1 MYIESVPNRGSPP
14 AILLRESFRDNGRVG
29 KRTLANLS
37 AWPTA
42 LVEGFRTLLK
52 GGVAV
57 AADGIRIRRALPHG
71 HAAAVL
77 GVIRAI
83 GLDRHLGRPTDKR
96 LAPLAIALIASR
108 MISPASK
115 LTTARDLAADTACS
129 SLGRLL
135 ELGAVDEVELY
146 RALDWLGARQGAIE
160 GALAR
165 RHLKDG
171 ALVLYDV
178 SSSWLEGRCCE
189 LARFG
194 YSRDGKKGK
203 LQIVYGLLCAAD
215 GCPVA
220 VEVFE
225 GNTADPMTLSTQ
237 IDKLKERFGL
247 SRVVMVGDRG
257 MITSA
262 RIRDE
267 LKPAGLDW
275 ITALRAPQIRALLD
289 TGAFQLSLFDERDLP
304 TDQVRGLKAHEITA
318 PEFPGE
324 RLVVCKNPLLAE
336 ERARKREDL
345 LQATEAAL
353 AKLADQIAR
362 GIGPKG
368 TDRIARAIGRIENRY
383 KLAKLFD
390 ITVGEFGFTF
400 ARSPVRIAAEA
411 RLDGFYVIRTSVE
424 DKTLAAESVVGAYKS
439 LARVERAFRS
449 LKTVDLHL
457 RPIHHW
463 LASRVRAHV
472 FLCMLA
478 CHVEWHMRE
487 CLKPML
493 FDDDDQ
499 HRFEALAHV
508 PFDMAGEHAQE
519 NMGAHPRRQPMV
531 DRSQVQIDSL
541 ETAEGALD
549 AGETFIGA
557 DHALGRQ
564 GFVLD
569 AGADDIKAVEPGLC
583 GDADGTAGKGEAVFT
598 DSDVEQLGE
607 FVAVFDAADRARD
620 PVGALGAGAAGDLVG
635 QLGQCRLGGL
645 QQILALAGPLL

>member
-1 MYIESVPNRGSPP
+1 MYIEAVPNRGSPP
-14 AILLRESFRDNGRVG
+14 AILLRQSLRENGRVR

-37 AWPTA
+37 DWPTP

-57 AADGIRIRRALPHG
+57 AEEGIRIRRALPHG

-77 GVIRAI
+77 GTIRAI
-83 GLDRHLGRPTDKR
+83 GLDRLLGWPTDKR

-108 MISPASK
+108 LVSPASK
-115 LTTARDLAADTACS
+115 LATARDLAADTAGS

-135 ELGAVDEVELY
+135 QLGAVDEVELY
-146 RALDWLGARQGAIE
+146 RALDWLGARQAAIE
-160 GALAR
+160 TALAR

-225 GNTADPMTLSTQ
+225 GNTADPTTLATQ
-237 IDKLKERFGL
+237 IDKLKQRFGL
-247 SRVVMVGDRG
+247 SRVVLVGDRG

-262 RIRDE
+262 RIRAE
-267 LKPAGLDW
+267 LAPAGLDW
-275 ITALRAPQIRALLD
+275 ITALRAPQIRALVD
-289 TGAFQLSLFDERDLP
+289 SGAFQLSLFDERDL
-304 TDQVRGLKAHEITA
+304 AEITA

-345 LQATEAAL
+345 LRATEAAL
-353 AKLADQIAR
+353 TKLADQIAR
-362 GIGPKG
+362 GTGPTGQDKIG
-368 TDRIARAIGRIENRY
+368 RAVGRIENRY

-390 ITVGEFGFTF
+390 ITVGEDRFTF
-400 ARSPVRIAAEA
+400 GRNPARITEEA

-424 DKTLAAESVVGAYKS
+424 DKALAADNVVGAYKS

-463 LASRVRAHV
+463 LAPRVRAHV

-487 CLKPML
+487 RLKPML
-493 FDDDDQ
+493 FDDDDRTAAACERASIVAPAQ
-499 HRFEALAHV
+499 PSPAALRKRASKLTANGGPVHSFHTLLRDLATCTLNQMTTTLNAAYSFTLV
-508 PFDMAGEHAQE
+508 ATPT
-519 NMGAHPRRQPMV
+519 PI
-531 DRSQVQIDSL
+531 QVQAFSL
-541 ETAEGALD
+541 L
-549 AGETFIGA
+549 
-557 DHALGRQ
+557 
-564 GFVLD
+564 
-569 AGADDIKAVEPGLC
+569 AV
-583 GDADGTAGKGEAVFT
+583 
-598 DSDVEQLGE
+598 
-607 FVAVFDAADRARD
+607 D
-620 PVGALGAGAAGDLVG
+620 PT
-635 QLGQCRLGGL
+635 RL
-645 QQILALAGPLL
+645 

>member
-14 AILLRESFRDNGRVG
+14 AILLRESFRDQGRVR

-37 AWPTA
+37 AWPSA

-77 GVIRAI
+77 GTIRAI
-83 GLDRHLGRPTDKR
+83 GLDRLLGRPSDKR

-108 MISPASK
+108 LVSPASK
-115 LTTARDLAADTACS
+115 LATARDLAADTACS

-135 ELGAVDEVELY
+135 GLGAVDETELY
-146 RALDWLGARQGAIE
+146 RALDWLGARQTAIE
-160 GALAR
+160 TALAR

-225 GNTADPMTLSTQ
+225 GNTADPTTLSTQ

-247 SRVVMVGDRG
+247 SRVVLVGDRG

-275 ITALRAPQIRALLD
+275 ITALRAPQIRTLRD
-289 TGAFQLSLFDERDLP
+289 TGAFQLSLFDERDL
-304 TDQVRGLKAHEITA
+304 AEITA

-353 AKLADQIAR
+353 AKLADRIAR
-362 GIGPKG
+362 GTGPRGQDK
-368 TDRIARAIGRIENRY
+368 IARAVGRIENRY

-390 ITVGEFGFTF
+390 IAVAADGFTF
-400 ARSPVRIAAEA
+400 ARNPDRIAAEA

-424 DKTLAAESVVGAYKS
+424 DKALAANDVVGAYKG

-449 LKTVDLHL
+449 LKTVDLHI

-463 LASRVRAHV
+463 LAPRVRAHV

-487 CLKPML
+487 RLKPML
-493 FDDDDQ
+493 FDDDDPTAAARERASIVAPAQ
-499 HRFEALAHV
+499 PSPAALRKRASKV
-508 PFDMAGEHAQE
+508 
-519 NMGAHPRRQPMV
+519 
-531 DRSQVQIDSL
+531 
-541 ETAEGALD
+541 T
-549 AGETFIGA
+549 
-557 DHALGRQ
+557 
-564 GFVLD
+564 
-569 AGADDIKAVEPGLC
+569 
-583 GDADGTAGKGEAVFT
+583 ADGLPVHSFQSLLRDLATCTLNEMTTTLNEAYSFT
-598 DSDVEQLGE
+598 LVATPTPIQAQAFARLAVDPTQL
-607 FVAVFDAADRARD
+607 
-620 PVGALGAGAAGDLVG
+620 
-635 QLGQCRLGGL
+635 
-645 QQILALAGPLL
+645 

>member
-14 AILLRESFRDNGRVG
+14 AILLRESFRGNGRVR

-52 GGVAV
+52 GGLAV

-77 GVIRAI
+77 GTIRAI
-83 GLDRHLGRPTDKR
+83 GLDRLLGRPTDKR
-96 LAPLAIALIASR
+96 LAPLAIALITSR
-108 MISPASK
+108 LVSPASK
-115 LTTARDLAADTACS
+115 LATARDLAADTASS

-135 ELGAVDEVELY
+135 RLGAVDETELY

-160 GALAR
+160 TALAR

-225 GNTADPMTLSTQ
+225 GNTADPMTLSAQ
-237 IDKLKERFGL
+237 IDKLKARFGL
-247 SRVVMVGDRG
+247 SRVVLVGDRG

-289 TGAFQLSLFDERDLP
+289 TGAFQLSLFDERDL
-304 TDQVRGLKAHEITA
+304 AEITA

-353 AKLADQIAR
+353 AKLADQLAR
-362 GIGPKG
+362 GTGGKG
-368 TDRIARAIGRIENRY
+368 QDKIARAVGRIENRY

-390 ITVGEFGFTF
+390 IAVGEDGFTF
-400 ARSPVRIAAEA
+400 ARNPDRIAAEA
-411 RLDGFYVIRTSVE
+411 RLDGFYVIRTNVE
-424 DKTLAAESVVGAYKS
+424 DKALAADDVVGAYKG

-449 LKTVDLHL
+449 LKTVDLHI

-463 LASRVRAHV
+463 LAPRVRAHV

-478 CHVEWHMRE
+478 CHVEWHMRQR
-487 CLKPML
+487 LKPML
-493 FDDDDQ
+493 FDDDDPTAAARERASIVAPAQ
-499 HRFEALAHV
+499 PSPAALRKRA
-508 PFDMAGEHAQE
+508 
-519 NMGAHPRRQPMV
+519 
-531 DRSQVQIDSL
+531 SKL
-541 ETAEGALD
+541 TAEGGPVHSFQSLLRDLATCTLNEMTTTLNEAYSFTLVATPTPIQTQAFAL
-549 AGETFIGA
+549 
-557 DHALGRQ
+557 L
-564 GFVLD
+564 
-569 AGADDIKAVEPGLC
+569 
-583 GDADGTAGKGEAVFT
+583 
-598 DSDVEQLGE
+598 
-607 FVAVFDAADRARD
+607 AAD
-620 PVGALGAGAAGDLVG
+620 PT
-635 QLGQCRLGGL
+635 RL
-645 QQILALAGPLL
+645 

>member
-1 MYIESVPNRGSPP
+1 MYIEAVPNRSSPP
-14 AILLRESFRDNGRVG
+14 AILLRESFRENGRVG

-37 AWPTA
+37 DWPTP

-57 AADGIRIRRALPHG
+57 AAEGIRIRRALPHG

-77 GVIRAI
+77 GTIRAI
-83 GLDRHLGRPTDKR
+83 GLDRLLGKPIDKR
-96 LAPLAIALIASR
+96 LVPLAIALIASR
-108 MISPASK
+108 LISPASK
-115 LTTARDLAADTACS
+115 LATARELAADTAGS

-135 ELGAVDEVELY
+135 ELGAVEESELY
-146 RALDWLGARQGAIE
+146 RALDWLGARQAAIE
-160 GALAR
+160 TALAR

-247 SRVVMVGDRG
+247 SRVVLVGDRG

-289 TGAFQLSLFDERDLP
+289 TGAFQLSLFDERDL
-304 TDQVRGLKAHEITA
+304 AEITA

-324 RLVVCKNPLLAE
+324 RLVVCKNPLLAD

-362 GIGPKG
+362 GTGPKG
-368 TDRIARAIGRIENRY
+368 QDKIGRAIGRIENRY

-390 ITVGEFGFTF
+390 IAVAEDGFTF
-400 ARSPVRIAAEA
+400 GRNQAHIAEEA

-424 DKTLAAESVVGAYKS
+424 DKALAAESVVGAYKS

-472 FLCMLA
+472 FLCLLA

-493 FDDDDQ
+493 FDDDDPAAAARERASIVAPAQ
-499 HRFEALAHV
+499 SSPAALRKRASKLTANGGPVHS
-508 PFDMAGEHAQE
+508 FHSLLRDLATCTLNEMTTTLNHAYSYTLVATPTPIQ
-519 NMGAHPRRQPMV
+519 AQAFTLLDV
-531 DRSQVQIDSL
+531 DPTKL
-541 ETAEGALD
+541 
-549 AGETFIGA
+549 
-557 DHALGRQ
+557 
-564 GFVLD
+564 
-569 AGADDIKAVEPGLC
+569 
-583 GDADGTAGKGEAVFT
+583 
-598 DSDVEQLGE
+598 
-607 FVAVFDAADRARD
+607 
-620 PVGALGAGAAGDLVG
+620 
-635 QLGQCRLGGL
+635 
-645 QQILALAGPLL
+645 

>member
-1 MYIESVPNRGSPP
+1 MYIESVPNRSSPP
-14 AILLRESFRDNGRVG
+14 AILLRESFRENGRVR

-37 AWPTA
+37 DWPTT

-57 AADGIRIRRALPHG
+57 AEEGIAIRRALPHG

-77 GVIRAI
+77 GTIRAI
-83 GLDRHLGRPTDKR
+83 GLDRLLGKPTDKR
-96 LAPLAIALIASR
+96 LAPLTIALIASR
-108 MISPASK
+108 LVSPASK
-115 LTTARDLAADTACS
+115 LATARDRAADTACS

-135 ELGAVDEVELY
+135 QLGAVDEVELY
-146 RALDWLGARQGAIE
+146 RALDWLGARQAAIE

-225 GNTADPMTLSTQ
+225 GNTADPMTLSAQ

-247 SRVVMVGDRG
+247 SRVVLVGDRG

-267 LKPAGLDW
+267 LRPAGLDW
-275 ITALRAPQIRALLD
+275 ITALRAPQIRALVD
-289 TGAFQLSLFDERDLP
+289 AGAFQLSLFDERDL
-304 TDQVRGLKAHEITA
+304 AEITA
-318 PEFPGE
+318 PDFPGE
-324 RLVVCKNPLLAE
+324 RLVVCRNPLLAE
-336 ERARKREDL
+336 ERTRKREDL
-345 LQATEAAL
+345 LHATEAAL
-353 AKLADQIAR
+353 TKLADQIAR
-362 GIGPKG
+362 GTGPTGQDK
-368 TDRIARAIGRIENRY
+368 IARGVGRIENRY

-390 ITVGEFGFTF
+390 ITVAEDGFTF
-400 ARSPVRIAAEA
+400 GRNHARIADEA

-424 DKTLAAESVVGAYKS
+424 DKALAAENVVGAYKS

-463 LASRVRAHV
+463 LAPRVRAHV

-487 CLKPML
+487 RLKPIL
-493 FDDDDQ
+493 FDDDDPATAARQ
-499 HRFEALAHV
+499 RTSIVAPAQPSPAALRKRASKLTANGGPVHS
-508 PFDMAGEHAQE
+508 FQ
-519 NMGAHPRRQPMV
+519 
-531 DRSQVQIDSL
+531 SL
-541 ETAEGALD
+541 LRDLATCTLNEMTTTLD
-549 AGETFIGA
+549 AAYSFTLVATPTPIQAQAFR
-557 DHALGRQ
+557 L
-564 GFVLD
+564 LD
-569 AGADDIKAVEPGLC
+569 V
-583 GDADGTAGKGEAVFT
+583 
-598 DSDVEQLGE
+598 
-607 FVAVFDAADRARD
+607 D
-620 PVGALGAGAAGDLVG
+620 PTKL
-635 QLGQCRLGGL
+635 
-645 QQILALAGPLL
+645 

>member
-14 AILLRESFRDNGRVG
+14 AILLRDSFRDQGRVR
-29 KRTLANLS
+29 KRTVANLS

-57 AADGIRIRRALPHG
+57 ATDGIRIRRALPHG

-77 GVIRAI
+77 GTIRAI
-83 GLDRHLGRPTDKR
+83 GLDRLLGKPSDKR
-96 LAPLAIALIASR
+96 LVPLAIALIASR
-108 MISPASK
+108 LVSPASK
-115 LTTARDLAADTACS
+115 LATARELAADTAAS

-135 ELGAVDEVELY
+135 GLGAVDEAALY

-160 GALAR
+160 TALAR

-225 GNTADPMTLSTQ
+225 GNTADPMTLATQ
-237 IDKLKERFGL
+237 IDKLKARFGL
-247 SRVVMVGDRG
+247 SRVVLVGDRG

-289 TGAFQLSLFDERDLP
+289 TGAFQLSLFDERDL
-304 TDQVRGLKAHEITA
+304 AEITS

-345 LQATEAAL
+345 LHATEAAL
-353 AKLADQIAR
+353 TKLADQIAR
-362 GIGPKG
+362 GTGRKDQ
-368 TDRIARAIGRIENRY
+368 DRIARAVGRIENRY

-390 ITVGEFGFTF
+390 ITVAEDGFSF
-400 ARSPVRIAAEA
+400 ARNLVRIAAEA
-411 RLDGFYVIRTSVE
+411 RLDGFYVIRTSIE
-424 DKTLAAESVVGAYKS
+424 DTALAADRVVGAYKG

-449 LKTVDLHL
+449 LKTVDLHI

-463 LASRVRAHV
+463 LAPRVRAHV

-487 CLKPML
+487 RLKPML
-493 FDDDDQ
+493 FDDADPAAAAAERASIVAPAQ
-499 HRFEALAHV
+499 PSPAALRKRA
-508 PFDMAGEHAQE
+508 
-519 NMGAHPRRQPMV
+519 
-531 DRSQVQIDSL
+531 SKL
-541 ETAEGALD
+541 T
-549 AGETFIGA
+549 
-557 DHALGRQ
+557 
-564 GFVLD
+564 
-569 AGADDIKAVEPGLC
+569 
-583 GDADGTAGKGEAVFT
+583 ADGGPVHSLQTLLRDLATCTLNEITTTLNDAYSFT
-598 DSDVEQLGE
+598 LVATPTPVQTQAFRLLDV
-607 FVAVFDAADRARD
+607 D
-620 PVGALGAGAAGDLVG
+620 PTKL
-635 QLGQCRLGGL
+635 
-645 QQILALAGPLL
+645 

>member
-1 MYIESVPNRGSPP
+1 MYIESVPNRSSPP
-14 AILLRESFRDNGRVG
+14 AILLRESFRENGRVR

-37 AWPTA
+37 DWPTT

-57 AADGIRIRRALPHG
+57 AEEGIAIRRALPHG

-77 GVIRAI
+77 GTIRAI
-83 GLDRHLGRPTDKR
+83 GLDRLLGKPTDKR
-96 LAPLAIALIASR
+96 LAPLTIALIASR
-108 MISPASK
+108 LVSPASK
-115 LTTARDLAADTACS
+115 LATARDLAADTACS

-135 ELGAVDEVELY
+135 QLGAVDEVELY
-146 RALDWLGARQGAIE
+146 RALDWLGARQAAIE

-225 GNTADPMTLSTQ
+225 GNTADPMTLSAQ

-247 SRVVMVGDRG
+247 SRVVLVGDRG

-267 LKPAGLDW
+267 LRPAGLDW
-275 ITALRAPQIRALLD
+275 ITALRAPQIRALVD
-289 TGAFQLSLFDERDLP
+289 AGAFQLSLFDERDL
-304 TDQVRGLKAHEITA
+304 AEITA
-318 PEFPGE
+318 PDFPGE
-324 RLVVCKNPLLAE
+324 RLVVCRNPLLAE
-336 ERARKREDL
+336 ERTRKREDL
-345 LQATEAAL
+345 LHATEAAL
-353 AKLADQIAR
+353 TKLADQIAR
-362 GIGPKG
+362 GTGPTGQDK
-368 TDRIARAIGRIENRY
+368 IARGVGRIENRY

-390 ITVGEFGFTF
+390 ITVAEDGFTF
-400 ARSPVRIAAEA
+400 GRNHARIADEA

-424 DKTLAAESVVGAYKS
+424 DKALAAENVVGAYKS

-463 LASRVRAHV
+463 LAPRVRAHV

-478 CHVEWHMRE
+478 CHVEWHMRKR
-487 CLKPML
+487 LKPIL
-493 FDDDDQ
+493 FDDDDPATAARQ
-499 HRFEALAHV
+499 RTSIVAPAQPSPAALRKRASKLTANGGPVHS
-508 PFDMAGEHAQE
+508 FQ
-519 NMGAHPRRQPMV
+519 
-531 DRSQVQIDSL
+531 SL
-541 ETAEGALD
+541 LRDLATCTLNEMTTTLD
-549 AGETFIGA
+549 AAYSFTLVATPTPIQAQAFR
-557 DHALGRQ
+557 L
-564 GFVLD
+564 LD
-569 AGADDIKAVEPGLC
+569 V
-583 GDADGTAGKGEAVFT
+583 
-598 DSDVEQLGE
+598 
-607 FVAVFDAADRARD
+607 D
-620 PVGALGAGAAGDLVG
+620 PTKL
-635 QLGQCRLGGL
+635 
-645 QQILALAGPLL
+645 

>member
-1 MYIESVPNRGSPP
+1 MYIEAVPNRGSPP
-14 AILLRESFRDNGRVG
+14 AVLLRESFRENGRVG

-37 AWPTA
+37 DWPTP

-57 AADGIRIRRALPHG
+57 AAEGIRIRRALPHG

-77 GVIRAI
+77 GTIRAI
-83 GLDRHLGRPTDKR
+83 GLDRLLGKPIDKR
-96 LAPLAIALIASR
+96 LVPLAIALIASR
-108 MISPASK
+108 LISPASK
-115 LTTARDLAADTACS
+115 LATARELAADTAGS

-135 ELGAVDEVELY
+135 ELGAVEESELY
-146 RALDWLGARQGAIE
+146 RALDWLGARQAAIE
-160 GALAR
+160 TALAR

-247 SRVVMVGDRG
+247 SRVVLVGDRG

-289 TGAFQLSLFDERDLP
+289 TGAFQLSLFDERDL
-304 TDQVRGLKAHEITA
+304 AEITA

-362 GIGPKG
+362 GTGPKRQDKIG
-368 TDRIARAIGRIENRY
+368 RAIGRIENRY

-390 ITVGEFGFTF
+390 IAVAEDGFTF
-400 ARSPVRIAAEA
+400 GRNQAHIAEEA

-424 DKTLAAESVVGAYKS
+424 DKALAAESVVGAYKS

-449 LKTVDLHL
+449 LKTIDLHL

-493 FDDDDQ
+493 FDDDDPTAAARERASIVAPAQ
-499 HRFEALAHV
+499 SSPAALRKRASKLTANGGPVHS
-508 PFDMAGEHAQE
+508 FHSLLRDLATCTLNEMTTTLNHAYSFTLVATPTPIQ
-519 NMGAHPRRQPMV
+519 AQAFTLLDV
-531 DRSQVQIDSL
+531 DPTKL
-541 ETAEGALD
+541 
-549 AGETFIGA
+549 
-557 DHALGRQ
+557 
-564 GFVLD
+564 
-569 AGADDIKAVEPGLC
+569 
-583 GDADGTAGKGEAVFT
+583 
-598 DSDVEQLGE
+598 
-607 FVAVFDAADRARD
+607 
-620 PVGALGAGAAGDLVG
+620 
-635 QLGQCRLGGL
+635 
-645 QQILALAGPLL
+645 

>member
-14 AILLRESFRDNGRVG
+14 AILLRESFRDQGRVR

-37 AWPTA
+37 AWPTP

-77 GVIRAI
+77 GMIRAI
-83 GLDRHLGRPTDKR
+83 GLDRLLGKPTDER
-96 LAPLAIALIASR
+96 LVPLAIALIASR
-108 MISPASK
+108 LISPASK
-115 LTTARDLAADTACS
+115 LATARELAADTAAS

-135 ELGAVDEVELY
+135 EFGAVDEVELY

-160 GALAR
+160 TAPAR
-165 RHLKDG
+165 RHLNDG

-203 LQIVYGLLCAAD
+203 LQIVYGLLCTAD

-225 GNTADPMTLSTQ
+225 GNTADPMTLATQ

-247 SRVVMVGDRG
+247 SRVVLVGDRG

-262 RIRDE
+262 RIRYE

-289 TGAFQLSLFDERDLP
+289 TGAFQLSLFDERDL
-304 TDQVRGLKAHEITA
+304 AEITS

-336 ERARKREDL
+336 ERARKRQDL

-362 GIGPKG
+362 GTGRKG
-368 TDRIARAIGRIENRY
+368 QDKIARAVGRIENRY

-390 ITVGEFGFTF
+390 ITVAEDGFIF
-400 ARSPVRIAAEA
+400 ARNPDRIAAEA
-411 RLDGFYVIRTSVE
+411 RLDGFYVIRTSIE
-424 DKTLAAESVVGAYKS
+424 DNTLAAESVVGAYKG

-449 LKTVDLHL
+449 LKTVDLHI

-463 LASRVRAHV
+463 LAPRVRAHV

-487 CLKPML
+487 RLKPML
-493 FDDDDQ
+493 VDDEDPAAAAAERASIVAPAQ
-499 HRFEALAHV
+499 SSPAALRKRASKV
-508 PFDMAGEHAQE
+508 
-519 NMGAHPRRQPMV
+519 
-531 DRSQVQIDSL
+531 
-541 ETAEGALD
+541 T
-549 AGETFIGA
+549 
-557 DHALGRQ
+557 
-564 GFVLD
+564 
-569 AGADDIKAVEPGLC
+569 
-583 GDADGTAGKGEAVFT
+583 ADG
-598 DSDVEQLGE
+598 
-607 FVAVFDAADRARD
+607 
-620 PVGALGAGAAGDLVG
+620 
-635 QLGQCRLGGL
+635 
-645 QQILALAGPLL
+645 GPLHSFQTLLRDLATCTLNEMTTTLNDAYRFTLVATPTPVQAQAFRLLDVDPTKL

>member
-1 MYIESVPNRGSPP
+1 MYIEAVPNRGSPP
-14 AILLRESFRDNGRVG
+14 AILLRQSLRENGRVG

-37 AWPTA
+37 AWPTE
-42 LVEGFRTLLK
+42 LVEGLRTLLK

-57 AADGIRIRRALPHG
+57 AADGIHIRRALPHG

-77 GVIRAI
+77 GTIRAI
-83 GLDRHLGRPTDKR
+83 GLDRLLGKPSDNR

-108 MISPASK
+108 LVSPASK
-115 LTTARDLAADTACS
+115 LATARELAAATAAS

-135 ELGAVDEVELY
+135 GLGEVDEVELY
-146 RALDWLGARQGAIE
+146 RALDWLGARQSAIE
-160 GALAR
+160 TGLAY
-165 RHLKDG
+165 RHLTAG

-194 YSRDGKKGK
+194 HSRDGKKGK
-203 LQIVYGLLCAAD
+203 LQIVYGLLCASD

-225 GNTADPMTLSTQ
+225 GNTADPMTLAAQ
-237 IDKLKERFGL
+237 IDKLKGRFGL
-247 SRVVMVGDRG
+247 SRVVLVGDRG

-289 TGAFQLSLFDERDLP
+289 TGAFQLSLFDQRDL
-304 TDQVRGLKAHEITA
+304 AEITA

-353 AKLADQIAR
+353 GKLADQIAR
-362 GIGPKG
+362 GKG
-368 TDRIARAIGRIENRY
+368 RNGQDKIARAVGRIENRY

-390 ITVGEFGFTF
+390 IAVAEDGFTF
-400 ARSPVRIAAEA
+400 GRNQAHIAEEA

-424 DKTLAAESVVGAYKS
+424 DKVLAAESVVGAYKS
-439 LARVERAFRS
+439 LARVERAFRT

-493 FDDDDQ
+493 FDDSDPAAAA
-499 HRFEALAHV
+499 RERASIVA
-508 PFDMAGEHAQE
+508 PAQPSPR
-519 NMGAHPRRQPMV
+519 ARAKPPRR
-531 DRSQVQIDSL
+531 
-541 ETAEGALD
+541 
-549 AGETFIGA
+549 
-557 DHALGRQ
+557 
-564 GFVLD
+564 
-569 AGADDIKAVEPGLC
+569 
-583 GDADGTAGKGEAVFT
+583 FT
-598 DSDVEQLGE
+598 
-607 FVAVFDAADRARD
+607 
-620 PVGALGAGAAGDLVG
+620 PN
-635 QLGQCRLGGL
+635 
-645 QQILALAGPLL
+645 AGPANSS

>member
-1 MYIESVPNRGSPP
+1 MYIEAVPNRGSPP
-14 AILLRESFRDNGRVG
+14 AILLRQSLRENGRVR

-37 AWPTA
+37 DWPIT

-57 AADGIRIRRALPHG
+57 AEEGIRIRRSLPHG

-77 GVIRAI
+77 GTIRAI
-83 GLDRHLGRPTDKR
+83 GLDRLLGRPTDKR

-108 MISPASK
+108 LVSPASK
-115 LTTARDLAADTACS
+115 LATARDLAADTACS

-135 ELGAVDEVELY
+135 QLGAVDEVELY
-146 RALDWLGARQGAIE
+146 RALDWLGERQAAIE
-160 GALAR
+160 TVLAR

-171 ALVLYDV
+171 ALVLYDI

-220 VEVFE
+220 VFE
-225 GNTADPMTLSTQ
+225 GNTADPTTLATQ
-237 IDKLKERFGL
+237 IDELKQRFGL
-247 SRVVMVGDRG
+247 SRVVLVGDRG

-262 RIRDE
+262 RIRAE
-267 LKPAGLDW
+267 LAPAGLDW
-275 ITALRAPQIRALLD
+275 ITALRAPQIRALVD
-289 TGAFQLSLFDERDLP
+289 AGAFQLSLFDERDL
-304 TDQVRGLKAHEITA
+304 AEITA

-345 LQATEAAL
+345 LRATEAAL
-353 AKLADQIAR
+353 TKLADQIAR
-362 GIGPKG
+362 GTGPTGQDKIG
-368 TDRIARAIGRIENRY
+368 RAVGRIENRY

-390 ITVGEFGFTF
+390 ITVGEGSFTF
-400 ARSPVRIAAEA
+400 GRNLARITDEA

-424 DKTLAAESVVGAYKS
+424 DKALAADNVVGAYKS

-463 LASRVRAHV
+463 LAPRVRAHV

-487 CLKPML
+487 RLKAML
-493 FDDDDQ
+493 FDDDDLTVAARERASIVAPAQ
-499 HRFEALAHV
+499 PSPAALRKRASKLTANGGPVHSFQTLLRDLATCTLNEMTTTLNAAYSFTLV
-508 PFDMAGEHAQE
+508 ATPTPIQAQ
-519 NMGAHPRRQPMV
+519 AF
-531 DRSQVQIDSL
+531 SL
-541 ETAEGALD
+541 LALD
-549 AGETFIGA
+549 PT
-557 DHALGRQ
+557 
-564 GFVLD
+564 
-569 AGADDIKAVEPGLC
+569 
-583 GDADGTAGKGEAVFT
+583 
-598 DSDVEQLGE
+598 
-607 FVAVFDAADRARD
+607 
-620 PVGALGAGAAGDLVG
+620 
-635 QLGQCRLGGL
+635 RL
-645 QQILALAGPLL
+645 

>member
-1 MYIESVPNRGSPP
+1 MYIEAVPNRGSPP
-14 AILLRESFRDNGRVG
+14 AILLRESFRDNGRVK

-37 AWPTA
+37 DWPTA

-52 GGVAV
+52 GGIAV
-57 AADGIRIRRALPHG
+57 AAEGIGIRRALPHG

-77 GVIRAI
+77 GTIRLI
-83 GLDRHLGRPTDKR
+83 GLDRLLGKPSDPR

-108 MISPASK
+108 LISPTSK
-115 LTTARDLAADTACS
+115 LATARDLTADTACS

-135 ELGAVDEVELY
+135 GLGAVDEVELY
-146 RALDWLGARQGAIE
+146 RALDWLGARQAAVETG
-160 GALAR
+160 LAR
-165 RHLKDG
+165 RHLKEG
-171 ALVLYDV
+171 ALVLYDL
-178 SSSWLEGRCCE
+178 SSSWVEGRCCA

-225 GNTADPMTLSTQ
+225 GNTADPMTLSVQ

-247 SRVVMVGDRG
+247 SRVVLVGDRG

-267 LKPAGLDW
+267 LRPAGLDW

-289 TGAFQLSLFDERDLP
+289 AGAFQLSLFDERDL
-304 TDQVRGLKAHEITA
+304 AEITT

-353 AKLADQIAR
+353 RKLADQIAR
-362 GIGPKG
+362 GGSPAGQDK
-368 TDRIARAIGRIENRY
+368 IARAVGRIENRY

-390 ITVGEFGFTF
+390 IAIAEDGFTF
-400 ARSPVRIAAEA
+400 RRNPARVADEA

-424 DKTLAAESVVGAYKS
+424 NNVLAANNVVGAYKS

-463 LASRVRAHV
+463 LAPRVRAHV

-478 CHVEWHMRE
+478 GHVEWHMRE
-487 CLKPML
+487 RLKPIL
-493 FDDDDQ
+493 FDDEDPT
-499 HRFEALAHV
+499 AA
-508 PFDMAGEHAQE
+508 AGERASIVAPAQ
-519 NMGAHPRRQPMV
+519 PSP
-531 DRSQVQIDSL
+531 
-541 ETAEGALD
+541 GALRKRASKLTAHGGPVHSFHSLLRDLATCTLNEMTTTLND
-549 AGETFIGA
+549 AYRF
-557 DHALGRQ
+557 ALVATPTPTQ
-564 GFVLD
+564 AQAFNLLD
-569 AGADDIKAVEPGLC
+569 V
-583 GDADGTAGKGEAVFT
+583 
-598 DSDVEQLGE
+598 
-607 FVAVFDAADRARD
+607 D
-620 PVGALGAGAAGDLVG
+620 PT
-635 QLGQCRLGGL
+635 RL
-645 QQILALAGPLL
+645 

>member
-1 MYIESVPNRGSPP
+1 MYIESVPNRSSPP
-14 AILLRESFRDNGRVG
+14 AILLRESFRDNGRVR

-37 AWPTA
+37 DWPTT
-42 LVEGFRTLLK
+42 LVEGLRTLLR

-57 AADGIRIRRALPHG
+57 TEEGIRIRRALPHG

-77 GVIRAI
+77 ATIRAI
-83 GLDRHLGRPTDKR
+83 GLDRLLGKPTDKR

-108 MISPASK
+108 LVSPASK
-115 LTTARDLAADTACS
+115 LATARDLAADTACS

-135 ELGAVDEVELY
+135 RLGAVDEVELY
-146 RALDWLGARQGAIE
+146 RALDWLSARQGAIE
-160 GALAR
+160 TALAR

-225 GNTADPMTLSTQ
+225 GNTADPMTLSAQ

-247 SRVVMVGDRG
+247 SRVVLVGDRG
-257 MITSA
+257 MITNA

-267 LKPAGLDW
+267 LRPAGLDW

-289 TGAFQLSLFDERDLP
+289 AGAFQLSLFDERDL
-304 TDQVRGLKAHEITA
+304 AEITA
-318 PEFPGE
+318 PDLPGE
-324 RLVVCKNPLLAE
+324 RLVVCRNPLLAE
-336 ERARKREDL
+336 ERTRKREDL
-345 LQATEAAL
+345 LHATEVAL
-353 AKLADQIAR
+353 TKLADQIAR
-362 GIGPKG
+362 GTGPTGQDK
-368 TDRIARAIGRIENRY
+368 IARAVGRIENRY

-390 ITVGEFGFTF
+390 ITVAEDGFTF
-400 ARSPVRIAAEA
+400 GRNHARIADEA

-424 DKTLAAESVVGAYKS
+424 DKALAAENVVGAYKS

-463 LASRVRAHV
+463 LAPRVRAHV

-487 CLKPML
+487 RLKPIL
-493 FDDDDQ
+493 FDDDDPAAAARERTSIVAPAQ
-499 HRFEALAHV
+499 TSPAALRKRASKLTANGGPVHSFQSLLRDLATCTLNEMTTTLNAAYSFTLV
-508 PFDMAGEHAQE
+508 ATPTTVQAQ
-519 NMGAHPRRQPMV
+519 AFRLLDV
-531 DRSQVQIDSL
+531 DPTKL
-541 ETAEGALD
+541 
-549 AGETFIGA
+549 
-557 DHALGRQ
+557 
-564 GFVLD
+564 
-569 AGADDIKAVEPGLC
+569 
-583 GDADGTAGKGEAVFT
+583 
-598 DSDVEQLGE
+598 
-607 FVAVFDAADRARD
+607 
-620 PVGALGAGAAGDLVG
+620 
-635 QLGQCRLGGL
+635 
-645 QQILALAGPLL
+645 

>member
-1 MYIESVPNRGSPP
+1 MYIESVPNRSSPP
-14 AILLRESFRDNGRVG
+14 AILLRESFRENGRVR

-37 AWPTA
+37 DWPTT

-57 AADGIRIRRALPHG
+57 AEEGIAIRRALPHG

-77 GVIRAI
+77 GTIRAI
-83 GLDRHLGRPTDKR
+83 GLDRLLGKPTDKR
-96 LAPLAIALIASR
+96 LAPLTIALIASR
-108 MISPASK
+108 LVSPASK
-115 LTTARDLAADTACS
+115 LATARDLAADTACS

-135 ELGAVDEVELY
+135 QLGAVDEVELY
-146 RALDWLGARQGAIE
+146 RALDWLGARQAAIE

-225 GNTADPMTLSTQ
+225 GNTADPMTLSAQ

-247 SRVVMVGDRG
+247 SRVVLVGDRG

-267 LKPAGLDW
+267 LGPAGLDW
-275 ITALRAPQIRALLD
+275 ITALRAPQIRALVD
-289 TGAFQLSLFDERDLP
+289 AGAFQLSLFDERDL
-304 TDQVRGLKAHEITA
+304 AEITA
-318 PEFPGE
+318 PDFPGE
-324 RLVVCKNPLLAE
+324 RLVVCRNPLLAE
-336 ERARKREDL
+336 ERTRKREDL
-345 LQATEAAL
+345 LHATEAAL
-353 AKLADQIAR
+353 TKLADQIAR
-362 GIGPKG
+362 GTGPTGQDK
-368 TDRIARAIGRIENRY
+368 IARGVGRIENRY

-390 ITVGEFGFTF
+390 ITVAEDGFTF
-400 ARSPVRIAAEA
+400 GRNHARIADEA

-424 DKTLAAESVVGAYKS
+424 DKALAAENVVGAYKS

-463 LASRVRAHV
+463 LAPRVRAHV

-487 CLKPML
+487 RLKPIL
-493 FDDDDQ
+493 FDDDDPAAAARERTSIVAPAQ
-499 HRFEALAHV
+499 PSPAALRKRASKLTANGGPVHSFHSLLRDLATCTLNEMTTTLNAAYSFTLV
-508 PFDMAGEHAQE
+508 ATPTPIQAQ
-519 NMGAHPRRQPMV
+519 AFRLLDV
-531 DRSQVQIDSL
+531 DPTKL
-541 ETAEGALD
+541 
-549 AGETFIGA
+549 
-557 DHALGRQ
+557 
-564 GFVLD
+564 
-569 AGADDIKAVEPGLC
+569 
-583 GDADGTAGKGEAVFT
+583 
-598 DSDVEQLGE
+598 
-607 FVAVFDAADRARD
+607 
-620 PVGALGAGAAGDLVG
+620 
-635 QLGQCRLGGL
+635 
-645 QQILALAGPLL
+645 